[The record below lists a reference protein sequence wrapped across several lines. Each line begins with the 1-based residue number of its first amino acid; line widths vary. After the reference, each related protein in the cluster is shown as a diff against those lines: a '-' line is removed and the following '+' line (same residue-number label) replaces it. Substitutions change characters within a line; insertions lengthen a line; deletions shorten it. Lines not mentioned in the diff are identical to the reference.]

1 MSASDTDVVSTDMP
15 FGRYCDVATTVVAV
29 RGLAIG
35 NGNDFDT
42 GFVGERLREHG
53 YTLVECHRED
63 PDQWPALDAIDLV
76 LTLGSEWHVYE
87 RQTAE
92 LVAAEGA
99 LVRDVVRRGMPLVAI
114 CFGAQVL
121 ADALGATASRAPAPE
136 IGWIDIEL
144 PDGDG
149 SSVPAGPWL
158 VWHEDVFTVP
168 DGFAELARSPAGPQL
183 VRGERTIATQ
193 FHPEATEAMV
203 ARWLTMGGDE
213 QLRGYGLDPDEFLAR
228 TRRNVEFSGPN
239 AAALVDWFLAKVAG

>member
-1 MSASDTDVVSTDMP
+1 MP
-15 FGRYCDVATTVVAV
+15 FGRYCGVPTTVVAV
-29 RGLAIG
+29 RALAIG

-53 YTLVECHRED
+53 YAFVECHREH
-63 PDQWPALDAIDLV
+63 PDQWPALDRIDLV

-87 RQTAE
+87 QETAE
-92 LVAAEGA
+92 LAAAEGA
-99 LVRDVVRRGMPLVAI
+99 LVRDVVRRGVPLVAI

-136 IGWIDIEL
+136 IGWLDVEF
-144 PDGDG
+144 PDGDVD
-149 SSVPAGPWL
+149 SVPAGPWL

-183 VRGERTIATQ
+183 VRGDRTIATQ

-228 TRRNVEFSGPN
+228 TRQNVESSRPN
-239 AAALVDWFLAKVAG
+239 AAALVDWFLAKVAA